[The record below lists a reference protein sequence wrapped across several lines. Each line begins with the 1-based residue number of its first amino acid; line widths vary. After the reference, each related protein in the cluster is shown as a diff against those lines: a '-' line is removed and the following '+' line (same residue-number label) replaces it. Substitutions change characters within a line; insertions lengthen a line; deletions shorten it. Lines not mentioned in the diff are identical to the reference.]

1 LGLDTPIGIRVM
13 LFSEWSQMRT
23 LRWTLAGVFAVLA
36 SCGSGSGSTDS
47 EASPTGTEWPVA
59 PADGE
64 YRLGDTGPG
73 GGIIVWVDEAGFDN
87 SSGDNTSIGAVC
99 LIGTCHYLEMVRED
113 WCDLCDWDYAMGM
126 ADHYSPFS
134 TDGWVLPSKDALEIL
149 FQSQNWLSS
158 NEIDHGFSTDK
169 YWSSS
174 ENVDATSAWIVHMPT
189 GQTYDV
195 SKDRKYG
202 VRVVRAF

>member
-1 LGLDTPIGIRVM
+1 
-13 LFSEWSQMRT
+13 MRT
-23 LRWTLAGVFAVLA
+23 LRLTLAGVFAVLA
-36 SCGSGSGSTDS
+36 SCGGGSGTTIG
-47 EASPTGTEWPVA
+47 EASPTGTELPVA
-59 PADGE
+59 PADGK

-113 WCDLCDWDYAMGM
+113 FCDLCDWDTAIALAETY
-126 ADHYSPFS
+126 DPYSGVH
-134 TDGWVLPSKDALEIL
+134 DDWVLPSKDALEIL
-149 FQSQNWLSS
+149 FQSQNWFSS
-158 NEIDHGFSTDK
+158 NEIVQGFSTDK

-174 ENVDATSAWIVHMPT
+174 ENVDATGAWIVHKPT
-189 GQTYDV
+189 GQTYEV

-202 VRVVRAF
+202 VRVIRAF